1 MKKYFLVFKISYLN
15 ALEYRADI
23 ASNLLMHLIGLGV
36 FYFIWSRILSGNVS
50 IGSYNFDSMVTYYML
65 SGLFIAFFNSR
76 TTKAM
81 EYGIKDGGLANLLI
95 KPINELMYI
104 FFEELGKRLFV
115 IILTTLIF
123 SLPIIFIPNVRNTV
137 DFSLNTIVWVLIF
150 SALSNIFLY
159 IFYWSL
165 GCLSFWFISTA
176 GVRNIIENLQSI
188 LKGTWFPIDIAP
200 IFIQNIFSILP
211 FQYTRYFLIK
221 IFLNDTSQNLY
232 IKGILVLMIYTLF
245 FTCFGLLLWK
255 KGLKKFESV
264 GI

>member
-1 MKKYFLVFKISYLN
+1 MKKYFLVFKTSFLN

-23 ASNLLMHLIGLGV
+23 SSNLLMHLLGLAV
-36 FYFIWSRILSGNVS
+36 FYFIWSRILTENTS
-50 IGSYNFDSMVTYYML
+50 IGTYDFNSMVTYYML

-81 EYGIKDGGLANLLI
+81 EHGIKDGGLANLLI

-115 IILTTLIF
+115 IVLTTIIF
-123 SLPIIFIPNVRNTV
+123 SLPIVLIPNVRNTV
-137 DFSLNTIVWVLIF
+137 DFSLNAIIWVLIL
-150 SALSNIFLY
+150 SALSNIFLF

-165 GCLSFWFISTA
+165 GWLSFWFKSTA

-200 IFIQNIFSILP
+200 IFIQNILSILP

-221 IFLNDTSQNLY
+221 ILLNDTPKYLY
-232 IKGILVLMIYTLF
+232 TKGILVLTIYTSF

-255 KGLKKFESV
+255 KGLKRFESV
-264 GI
+264 GL